1 MDNKK
6 LANIRQ
12 EYSREELSRTKVAT
26 DPFAQFETWI
36 NEALA
41 AEANEPT
48 AMTLST
54 ASAEG
59 RPSSRVVLLKGFD
72 SNGFVFFTNYNS
84 RKGRDLAENQF
95 AALNFFWPE
104 LERQV
109 NISGRTSKVSSEE
122 SDEYFDSRPLTS
134 RVGAWASDQSV
145 KIDSRTVIMTKA
157 AKLLLKYAIGH
168 VPRPPH
174 WGGFRLVPD
183 RIEFWQGRPS
193 RLHDRICYER
203 NAESWEISRLSP

>member
-12 EYSREELSRTKVAT
+12 EYSREELSRTKVAI

-36 NEALA
+36 KEALA
-41 AEANEPT
+41 AEVNEPT

-54 ASAEG
+54 ANAEC

-84 RKGRDLAENQF
+84 RKGRDLAENHF

-134 RVGAWASDQSV
+134 RVGAWASDQSD

>member
-6 LANIRQ
+6 LADIRQ
-12 EYSREELSRTKVAT
+12 EYSREGLSKEKVST
-26 DPFAQFETWI
+26 DPFSQFETWI
-36 NEALA
+36 NEALS
-41 AEANEPT
+41 AEVNEPT

-54 ASAEG
+54 VDAEC

-72 SNGFVFFTNYNS
+72 ANGFVFYTNYNS
-84 RKGRDLAENQF
+84 RKGRQLVDNPF
-95 AALNFFWPE
+95 AAINFFWPE
-104 LERQV
+104 LERQI
-109 NISGRTSKVSSEE
+109 NISGRTSKVSPEE

-134 RVGAWASDQSV
+134 RVGAWASDQSE
-145 KIDSRTVIMTKA
+145 KIDSRTVIMKKA
-157 AKLLLKYAIGH
+157 AKLLIKYAIGH

-193 RLHDRICYER
+193 RLHDRICFER
-203 NAESWEISRLSP
+203 NGDAWEISRLSP